1 MESWNN
7 RDMTAGRGR
16 RDVLLTM
23 PGHLLQF
30 FSPVI
35 KRRNEMENLQEHR
48 QEEHKFL
55 RRDRCYLKMP
65 CSRSALFTLNSKPGA
80 DLNSQGQKCLS
91 SIVLSLRLIKHFD
104 GFWGFY
110 KLCSCFSRVQVDK
123 CWCTHSAATAG
134 EPPGSLPHATTRPD
148 RGPCNAQG
156 LSQTLNRA
164 KRCSAN
170 SLFSGNLIT

>member
-1 MESWNN
+1 
-7 RDMTAGRGR
+7 
-16 RDVLLTM
+16 
-23 PGHLLQF
+23 
-30 FSPVI
+30 
-35 KRRNEMENLQEHR
+35 MENLQEHR
-48 QEEHKFL
+48 QEEHEFL

-134 EPPGSLPHATTRPD
+134 EPPAPCPMPQPDPTGDPATLRACLKLWTELKDALLTAYSVEISLP
-148 RGPCNAQG
+148 
-156 LSQTLNRA
+156 RA
-164 KRCSAN
+164 LPRMYSKE
-170 SLFSGNLIT
+170 SLHKDLCQ